1 MQRALSRNM
10 TMITTHSLKIKANA
24 VGIFAIMTTATAI
37 AAAPSVPQ
45 CTIPQQWP
53 TPSNAIVVGNGT
65 AASCTATALSN
76 AVAQGGYVTFNCGA
90 QPVTIPVSQSITIG
104 SRNPTVIDGQGQITL
119 DGQQSTRILLVNAWS
134 ALSVRNIQL
143 QNGSSVQPPSN
154 TSYDPGTWGGGAI
167 KVGYQGKLEIINSQF
182 ISNRSSIGGGV
193 LFAGSDA
200 DVTIVGSSFYKN
212 SSWLGGAL
220 YTQLSRLTIVNSDF
234 VGNQAINPPQGFPDA
249 GEFGGGGAIDTDGAS
264 LNGYIHGGVG
274 SGGTL
279 SLCGTVVN
287 NNVAANGSGGLTLW
301 AYAPDTID
309 VKYSTFANNV
319 ATSGLG
325 GAGRISLGFT
335 DASHSGSTMTTPGI
349 INVTESSFISNKSQN
364 GNAGALYMD
373 CYGACD
379 ISNSTFYG
387 NYASNVGSV
396 IQHTGWPSSVGDQGN
411 VTVRFNN
418 VTFAENSQGAALFG
432 DRFDIHNSIFT
443 SKTERSFCSSQNNH
457 GDNIIEHSDKGA
469 VWPFSCLKSGS
480 VKSADPQLSAPADNG
495 GPTLTMLPAANSPAY
510 ASGVNCREI
519 DQRGYSR
526 NTALC
531 DLGAVEIGAKSSGGG
546 SSGGGS
552 SGGGSNG
559 GGSRGGGSN
568 GGGSSG
574 GGSSGGGSS
583 GGPSFSTKVIVDSNW
598 QTGYCER
605 VQVTNTGNTT
615 GDWVVTQTISGT
627 INNLWNANWTP
638 QGSTIKASGMDWNKT
653 LAPGAMAEFG
663 FCASR

>member
-1 MQRALSRNM
+1 
-10 TMITTHSLKIKANA
+10 MITTHSLKIKANA

-264 LNGYIHGGVG
+264 LNGYIHGE
-274 SGGTL
+274 
-279 SLCGTVVN
+279 
-287 NNVAANGSGGLTLW
+287 W
-301 AYAPDTID
+301 
-309 VKYSTFANNV
+309 
-319 ATSGLG
+319 
-325 GAGRISLGFT
+325 
-335 DASHSGSTMTTPGI
+335 
-349 INVTESSFISNKSQN
+349 
-364 GNAGALYMD
+364 
-373 CYGACD
+373 
-379 ISNSTFYG
+379 
-387 NYASNVGSV
+387 
-396 IQHTGWPSSVGDQGN
+396 
-411 VTVRFNN
+411 
-418 VTFAENSQGAALFG
+418 GAAAP
-432 DRFDIHNSIFT
+432 
-443 SKTERSFCSSQNNH
+443 C
-457 GDNIIEHSDKGA
+457 HSA
-469 VWPFSCLKSGS
+469 APWLITTL
-480 VKSADPQLSAPADNG
+480 PQMAPED
-495 GPTLTMLPAANSPAY
+495 
-510 ASGVNCREI
+510 
-519 DQRGYSR
+519 
-526 NTALC
+526 
-531 DLGAVEIGAKSSGGG
+531 
-546 SSGGGS
+546 
-552 SGGGSNG
+552 
-559 GGSRGGGSN
+559 
-568 GGGSSG
+568 
-574 GGSSGGGSS
+574 
-583 GGPSFSTKVIVDSNW
+583 
-598 QTGYCER
+598 
-605 VQVTNTGNTT
+605 
-615 GDWVVTQTISGT
+615 
-627 INNLWNANWTP
+627 
-638 QGSTIKASGMDWNKT
+638 
-653 LAPGAMAEFG
+653 
-663 FCASR
+663 